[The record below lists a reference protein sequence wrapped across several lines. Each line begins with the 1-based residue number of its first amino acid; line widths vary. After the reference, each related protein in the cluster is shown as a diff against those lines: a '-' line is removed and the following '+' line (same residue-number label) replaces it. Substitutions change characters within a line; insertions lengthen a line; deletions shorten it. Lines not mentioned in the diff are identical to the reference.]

1 MLDRRRRASN
11 NRARMVISCRHE
23 KSLGA
28 IAVFFAAL
36 FWAGLA
42 LLLFTLLSRQFSGL
56 SPTCLLGLMTAGVI
70 VTQAAL
76 WLRRSGQ
83 VAWLR
88 GRAVQIGPR
97 QFPEMHAHL
106 RSACQRLGVEP
117 PVAYVFQRSRF
128 GDIFQLR
135 HARKPVIAFSAG
147 LIDAAS
153 DHPGTFEFF
162 VGHALG
168 RGIKSRRAALLF
180 PATVL
185 PLLGPAWN
193 RLRIH
198 CADRYGLAACK
209 NPGDAVLALMLLAH
223 RGRRW
228 KSLHAGSLLAQ
239 DAVARGFTASLFELA
254 SATPWLTTRLARLRA
269 EVAREQPLSSRRHP
283 LAYVAALFVP
293 SLAPRARG
301 GITRV
306 LFALLWV
313 LVLACLGNSAYQW
326 LARHGVLAAIESK
339 FENTVMN
346 FSRAPA
352 VIATPSAREAPATM
366 DTKGDAY
373 ARLDQDLRQLG
384 ELALA
389 RQRKVGG
396 NPCEIG
402 DIAMLRLNFR
412 AERYAFSCD
421 EPLVYTV
428 IDTGEFVPGEP
439 SHLRAYNWKEKRLV
453 PAPAS
458 APPVAP
464 APSAGRAK

>member
-1 MLDRRRRASN
+1 MD
-11 NRARMVISCRHE
+11 ISCPHE
-23 KSLGA
+23 KTLFA
-28 IAVFFAAL
+28 AALLCAAL
-36 FWAGLA
+36 FWTGLA
-42 LLLFTLLSRQFSGL
+42 LLLFTLLSHQFPGWPAAYFPGL
-56 SPTCLLGLMTAGVI
+56 IAVAVI
-70 VTQAAL
+70 VTQATL
-76 WLRRSGQ
+76 WLRRAGQ

-88 GRAVQIGPR
+88 GQAVEIGAR

-117 PVAYVFQRSRF
+117 PAAYVFQRSRF
-128 GDIFQLR
+128 GDILHQR
-135 HARKPVIAFSAG
+135 RGRARMIAFSAG
-147 LIDAAS
+147 LFEAAS
-153 DHPGTFEFF
+153 DHPGTFEFL

-168 RGIKSRRAALLF
+168 RGLKSRWSAFLF
-180 PATVL
+180 PVTVL
-185 PLLGPAWN
+185 PLLGPACA
-193 RLRIH
+193 RRRIH

-239 DAVARGFTASLFELA
+239 DAMARGFIASLFELA

-269 EVAREQPLSSRRHP
+269 EVAREKPLSSRRHP

-301 GITRV
+301 GIMRV

-313 LVLACLGNSAYQW
+313 LVLVYLGNAAYQW
-326 LARHGVLAAIESK
+326 QARHGVLAAIADK
-339 FENTVMN
+339 LENTLMN

-352 VIATPSAREAPATM
+352 VTATPSEIGAPTPANSGL
-366 DTKGDAY
+366 DPY

-389 RQRKVGG
+389 RQAEVGG
-396 NPCEIG
+396 NPCNIG
-402 DIAMLRLNFR
+402 NLGALRLNFR
-412 AERYAFSCD
+412 AGRYAFSCD

-428 IDTGEFVPGEP
+428 IDLGEFVPGEP

-464 APSAGRAK
+464 APSAEQAK

>member
-1 MLDRRRRASN
+1 MA
-11 NRARMVISCRHE
+11 ISCPHE
-23 KSLGA
+23 KTLFA
-28 IAVFFAAL
+28 AAVFFAAL
-36 FWAGLA
+36 FWIGLA
-42 LLLFTLLSRQFSGL
+42 LLLFTLFSHQFSGL
-56 SPTCLLGLMTAGVI
+56 SPAYPLGLMAAAII

-76 WLRRSGQ
+76 WLRRAGQ

-88 GRAVQIGPR
+88 GRAVEVGAR

-106 RSACQRLGVEP
+106 QSACQRLGVEP
-117 PVAYVFQRSRF
+117 PAAYVFQRSRL
-128 GDIFQLR
+128 GDIFHQR
-135 HARKPVIAFSAG
+135 RRRRQVIAFSAG
-147 LIDAAS
+147 LFDAAS

-168 RGIKSRRAALLF
+168 HGIKSRWAAFLF
-180 PATVL
+180 PSTVL
-185 PLLGPAWN
+185 PLLGPACG

-228 KSLHAGSLLAQ
+228 KSVHAGSLLAQ

-269 EVAREQPLSSRRHP
+269 QVAQEKPLSSRRHP
-283 LAYVAALFVP
+283 LAYVAALFAP
-293 SLAPRARG
+293 SLAPRAG
-301 GITRV
+301 GGVTRL

-313 LVLACLGNSAYQW
+313 LVLAYMGNSAYQW
-326 LARHGVLAAIESK
+326 LTRHGVLAAIESK

-352 VIATPSAREAPATM
+352 VTATPSAREAPATT

-389 RQRKVGG
+389 RQNKIGG
-396 NPCEIG
+396 NPCDIG
-402 DIAMLRLNFR
+402 NLGALRLNFR
-412 AERYAFSCD
+412 AERYAFSCN

-428 IDTGEFVPGEP
+428 IDMGEFVPGEP

-458 APPVAP
+458 APPP
-464 APSAGRAK
+464 ASVPPARQGKLMDRPERFG

>member
-1 MLDRRRRASN
+1 MFA
-11 NRARMVISCRHE
+11 A
-23 KSLGA
+23 
-28 IAVFFAAL
+28 AVFFAAL
-36 FWAGLA
+36 FWTGLA
-42 LLLFTLLSRQFSGL
+42 LLLFTLLSHQFSGL
-56 SPTCLLGLMTAGVI
+56 SPAYPFGLMAAAVI

-88 GRAVQIGPR
+88 GRAVEVGAR

-117 PVAYVFQRSRF
+117 PAAYVFQRSRP
-128 GDIFQLR
+128 GDFFHQR
-135 HARKPVIAFSAG
+135 RRRRQVIAFSAG
-147 LIDAAS
+147 LFDAAS

-168 RGIKSRRAALLF
+168 RGIKSRWAAFLF
-180 PATVL
+180 PVTVL
-185 PLLGPAWN
+185 PLLGPAGG

-228 KSLHAGSLLAQ
+228 KSVHAGSLLAQ

-269 EVAREQPLSSRRHP
+269 EVAQEKPLSSRRHP
-283 LAYVAALFVP
+283 LAYVAALFIP

-301 GITRV
+301 GLMRL

-313 LVLACLGNSAYQW
+313 LVLAYLGNSAYQW
-326 LARHGVLAAIESK
+326 QARHGVLAAIEGEIK
-339 FENTVMN
+339 NAVMH

-352 VIATPSAREAPATM
+352 VTATPSENGAPAPANAGL
-366 DTKGDAY
+366 DPY

-389 RQRKVGG
+389 RQSKVGG

-402 DIAMLRLNFR
+402 NLGALRLNFR

-428 IDTGEFVPGEP
+428 IDLGEFVPGEA

-453 PAPAS
+453 PAPTSS
-458 APPVAP
+458 AQPVAP
-464 APSAGRAK
+464 APSAERAK